1 MGKWEKYGA
10 LAAIAMAGLAAV
22 SLLLDVV
29 KGPPQ
34 IIVTVEDPSPTPVTS
49 TPSQAEPAPAP
60 QADPEAAAPEPPPA
74 APLDSNTA
82 QTEAVAT
89 VRTPDSKPLALPAS
103 DVSDAETAGIWTDG
117 HRFRVFEDTT
127 TTVCPGATGFRFS
140 VAKQGTQAAQA
151 IYYRA
156 AGSDQKAETGTEFLL
171 AEGCQLRLERTGK
184 TTDFFAEFTYMETT
198 Q

>member
-1 MGKWEKYGA
+1 MDKWGKYGA
-10 LAAIAMAGLAAV
+10 LAAIAAVVISAIGLLIDTFRSPPEIIVRVDQATQSAAV
-22 SLLLDVV
+22 
-29 KGPPQ
+29 
-34 IIVTVEDPSPTPVTS
+34 T
-49 TPSQAEPAPAP
+49 APAP
-60 QADPEAAAPEPPPA
+60 EPKPEPQAATPEPQA
-74 APLDSNTA
+74 SAPLESNAA
-82 QTEAVAT
+82 QATAVAP
-89 VRTPDSKPLALPAS
+89 VDPPDTEPLALPAS
-103 DVSDAETAGIWTDG
+103 AAIDAETAGIWTDG

-151 IYYRA
+151 IYYRT

-184 TTDFFAEFTYMETT
+184 TTDFFAEFTYLETT